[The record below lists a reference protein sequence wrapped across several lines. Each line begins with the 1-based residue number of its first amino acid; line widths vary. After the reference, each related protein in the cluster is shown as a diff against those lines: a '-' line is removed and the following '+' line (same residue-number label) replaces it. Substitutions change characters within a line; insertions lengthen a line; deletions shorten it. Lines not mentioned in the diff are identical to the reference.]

1 MNVVM
6 ACKRHNPASSFTC
19 PACCITLDANCD
31 LQIAEYATYLPLNRV
46 LQTAEAPFHQKLQ
59 FPICL
64 FHWHALFLA
73 RLTPLPPTK
82 VSFYRVSSVIS
93 HKNTLKICLHWSTM
107 SLEGLLPFHRTILE
121 DIHDPSNS
129 QLVLLARGLGLR
141 KIVCTLMQ
149 IYDQSTNLVLLVN
162 ASSEEEAAIGEELGI
177 MGCRKPGLRTVSY
190 EMGKQDR
197 WVILFVS
204 HVQHQSSPTVS

>member
-1 MNVVM
+1 
-6 ACKRHNPASSFTC
+6 
-19 PACCITLDANCD
+19 
-31 LQIAEYATYLPLNRV
+31 
-46 LQTAEAPFHQKLQ
+46 
-59 FPICL
+59 
-64 FHWHALFLA
+64 
-73 RLTPLPPTK
+73 
-82 VSFYRVSSVIS
+82 
-93 HKNTLKICLHWSTM
+93 M

-121 DIHDPSNS
+121 EIHDPSNS

-162 ASSEEEAAIGEELGI
+162 ASSDEEAAIGEELGI

-197 WVILFVS
+197 WV
-204 HVQHQSSPTVS
+204 SSLCLMSCISLHLS

>member
-1 MNVVM
+1 
-6 ACKRHNPASSFTC
+6 
-19 PACCITLDANCD
+19 
-31 LQIAEYATYLPLNRV
+31 
-46 LQTAEAPFHQKLQ
+46 
-59 FPICL
+59 
-64 FHWHALFLA
+64 
-73 RLTPLPPTK
+73 
-82 VSFYRVSSVIS
+82 
-93 HKNTLKICLHWSTM
+93 M

-121 DIHDPSNS
+121 EIHDPSNS

-162 ASSEEEAAIGEELGI
+162 ASSDEEAAIGEELGL

-197 WVILFVS
+197 WVSSYMS
-204 HVQHQSSPTVS
+204 HVMYQSAPILTLFCIGAMH

>member
-1 MNVVM
+1 
-6 ACKRHNPASSFTC
+6 
-19 PACCITLDANCD
+19 
-31 LQIAEYATYLPLNRV
+31 
-46 LQTAEAPFHQKLQ
+46 
-59 FPICL
+59 
-64 FHWHALFLA
+64 
-73 RLTPLPPTK
+73 
-82 VSFYRVSSVIS
+82 
-93 HKNTLKICLHWSTM
+93 M

-121 DIHDPSNS
+121 EIHDPSNS

-162 ASSEEEAAIGEELGI
+162 ASSDEEAAIGEELGI

-197 WVILFVS
+197 WVSLFMSHVKHQFAPILTLFVLALYTN
-204 HVQHQSSPTVS
+204 SSLHPRLDLPNNLCIYYNIIVLLTVGQARTCIKMAA

>member
-1 MNVVM
+1 
-6 ACKRHNPASSFTC
+6 
-19 PACCITLDANCD
+19 
-31 LQIAEYATYLPLNRV
+31 
-46 LQTAEAPFHQKLQ
+46 
-59 FPICL
+59 
-64 FHWHALFLA
+64 
-73 RLTPLPPTK
+73 
-82 VSFYRVSSVIS
+82 
-93 HKNTLKICLHWSTM
+93 M

-121 DIHDPSNS
+121 EIHDPSNS

-162 ASSEEEAAIGEELGI
+162 ASSDEEAAIGEELGI

-197 WVILFVS
+197 WVASFKS
-204 HVQHQSSPTVS
+204 HVKHQSAPILTLFYIGAMH

>member
-1 MNVVM
+1 
-6 ACKRHNPASSFTC
+6 
-19 PACCITLDANCD
+19 
-31 LQIAEYATYLPLNRV
+31 
-46 LQTAEAPFHQKLQ
+46 
-59 FPICL
+59 
-64 FHWHALFLA
+64 
-73 RLTPLPPTK
+73 
-82 VSFYRVSSVIS
+82 
-93 HKNTLKICLHWSTM
+93 M

-121 DIHDPSNS
+121 EIHDPSNS

-162 ASSEEEAAIGEELGI
+162 ASSDEEAAIGEELGI

-197 WVILFVS
+197 WVSSFMA
-204 HVQHQSSPTVS
+204 HVRHQSAPILTLFCIGQFFPVTPDSTSQTTLHFL